1 MPSFVIRVI
10 ALLALCAAGAHARD
24 VYKCTTPHGDV
35 AYQDVPC
42 ATDSEE
48 SRVRV
53 PDDRAATAAL
63 AAPAAE
69 PPPIDK
75 PKAAETPRPH
85 KPLPRIWFC
94 QNAEN
99 GSVYASR
106 NGPPPPRAV
115 PFGVLGFTGK
125 SLNQAFRAGGN
136 VMSAPELNK
145 PPIDRSPLGSVANNY
160 AQLQDECIEAN
171 ADQTCAYLRQ
181 RLDVTSDKLGHARFK
196 DEQARLQSEVDGLQ
210 GDLDGC

>member
-1 MPSFVIRVI
+1 MPAFAYRIVAVF
-10 ALLALCAAGAHARD
+10 ALCAAAVHARE

-42 ATDSEE
+42 ATGNDE
-48 SRVRV
+48 SLVRV
-53 PDDRAATAAL
+53 SGDNGAPAVT
-63 AAPAAE
+63 AAPAVE
-69 PPPIDK
+69 PPPTDK
-75 PKAAETPRPH
+75 PKPVETPRPR

-94 QNAEN
+94 QNAED

-125 SLNQAFRAGGN
+125 SLNQAFRAGSN

-145 PPIDRSPLGSVANNY
+145 PPIDRSPQGSVANNY

-171 ADQTCAYLRQ
+171 PEQTCAYLRQ
-181 RLDVTSDKLGHARFK
+181 QLDAISDKLDHARFK
-196 DEQARLQSEVDGLQ
+196 DEQGRLQPQVDQLSS
-210 GDLDGC
+210 DLDGC